1 MGHCCVT
8 DAVGNEGDP
17 TLAIRHAATAAL
29 QDTKGHS
36 VTMGVQSRG
45 LRWGRAAALLGTGRA
60 LLQQCPPPRPSA
72 ETVTCGAK
80 KTPCSPPPISPHCWQ
95 QPCSSQPPPSAI
107 WGLQW
112 SVLPWTTPTAAALS

>member
-17 TLAIRHAATAAL
+17 TSAVGHAATAAL

-60 LLQQCPPPRPSA
+60 LLQQCPPPQPSA

-80 KTPCSPPPISPHCWQ
+80 KTPCSPPPHIPTLLATALQ
-95 QPCSSQPPPSAI
+95 LPAPPSAI